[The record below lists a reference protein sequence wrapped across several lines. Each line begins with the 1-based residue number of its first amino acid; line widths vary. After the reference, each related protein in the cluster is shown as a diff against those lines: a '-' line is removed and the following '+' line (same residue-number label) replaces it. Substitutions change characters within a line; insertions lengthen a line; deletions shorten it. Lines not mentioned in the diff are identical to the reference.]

1 MFTKSNRTRI
11 AMVVAVAFG
20 LMTFAMP
27 AQAVAPPIYVVK
39 SAVSGSIVQVTVK
52 NTTSAPVT
60 GTVAVQ
66 AIVGDTAIWS
76 LVPVVLLGGQCA
88 TVSAGF
94 TGSVSKTLSVGLTD
108 DPNPM

>member
-39 SAVSGSIVQVTVK
+39 SAVSGGIVQVTVK
-52 NTTSAPVT
+52 NTTSSPVT

-66 AIVGDTAIWS
+66 AILGDTAVWS

-88 TVSAGF
+88 TVSAAF
-94 TGSVSKTLSVGLTD
+94 TSAVKSVSTVSITD
-108 DPNPM
+108 DAPPI